1 MLYLGHFVFETYYGE
16 KRIGY
21 FNLLVD
27 ATDVESAQNNFR
39 ARLSFFKKNS
49 DLFAG
54 RIRFFL
60 DGIVELSV
68 LPEEALL
75 TNYRTF
81 HGDPPPSIYNLLPQ
95 QQPAGCGI
103 YPVIPDK
110 DATACPKIEPF
121 LSFD

>member
-1 MLYLGHFVFETYYGE
+1 VFDTYDGE

-27 ATDVESAQNNFR
+27 ARDVESAQNNFR
-39 ARLSFFKKNS
+39 KRLSFFRENS

-60 DGIVELSV
+60 DGIVELSE

-81 HGDPPPSIYNLLPQ
+81 HGDPPASIYNILPQ
-95 QQPAGCGI
+95 QKTTGCGI

-110 DATACPKIEPF
+110 STDPCPKIEPF
-121 LSFD
+121 LSFE

>member
-1 MLYLGHFVFETYYGE
+1 MLYLGHFVFETYDGE

-27 ATDVESAQNNFR
+27 AKDVESAQDNFR
-39 ARLSFFKKNS
+39 ARLSFFRKNS
-49 DLFAG
+49 DLFSG

-60 DGIVELSV
+60 DGIVELSE

-81 HGDPPPSIYNLLPQ
+81 HGDPPPSIYNILPPQ
-95 QQPAGCGI
+95 KTPGCGI
-103 YPVIPDK
+103 YPVIPDNNE
-110 DATACPKIEPF
+110 TTCPKVEPF
-121 LSFD
+121 LSFE